1 MLLMKWKNTF
11 CFLLLSYIFP
21 FPGIAQKKLGE
32 FTIAYNYSVQNMNS
46 KNTPTLSAANTNYIK
61 GNMSRSETVSGLAS
75 FTVIHDENAGTAVV
89 LREVN
94 GQKLLIRMTA
104 ENWQDRN
111 KRYQGIHFTN
121 TSETKTIAGYKCVK
135 AVGKTQDSL
144 SIIVYYT
151 KDIIPD
157 NKDYDPE
164 FKTLEGLPLE
174 YELTKGSIVI
184 SYTLASINLNPVPAS
199 KFDIPKSGY
208 REMTYEES
216 KKLNPG
222 GG

>member
-1 MLLMKWKNTF
+1 MKWKNTF
-11 CFLLLSYIFP
+11 GLLLFQCVL
-21 FPGIAQKKLGE
+21 PGLMMAQKKVSE
-32 FTIAYNYSVQNMNS
+32 FTIVYNYSVQNTAS
-46 KNTPTLSAANTNYIK
+46 KNAPSFSATNTNYIK

-75 FTVIHDENAGTAVV
+75 FTLIHDANTGTAVV

-104 ENWQDRN
+104 ENWLDKN
-111 KRYQGIHFTN
+111 KRYEGIRSSNTN
-121 TSETKTIAGYKCVK
+121 ETKTIAGYKCIK
-135 AVGKTQDSL
+135 ALGTTHDSL
-144 SIIVYYT
+144 NIVVYYT
-151 KDIIPD
+151 RDIIPD

-164 FKTLEGLPLE
+164 FKNLDGLPLE
-174 YELTKGSIVI
+174 YELVRGSTVI

-208 REMTYEES
+208 REMTYDES